1 MSKKLGELMNRVFN
15 FNAGPS
21 AIPLEVLEE
30 AQKNLVDYKGEG
42 LSIMEASHR
51 SKMYDEVHMEAISL
65 MRELYKIPEDY
76 EVLLLQGGASLQFA
90 MVPLNIYQ
98 GGKVQFVDSGSWSS
112 KAIKEAKIQN
122 LNMEIVASSKD
133 TTYDRI
139 PSDINFDDDLDYAYI
154 TSNNTIYGTGYKE
167 YPSTKSP
174 LVVDASSDI
183 FSYLVDWSKI
193 DLMFAGAQKNAGPS
207 GLTIVIIK
215 KELLDRVGDSV
226 PNILRYKTHA
236 DKDSLYHTP
245 PTFGIYIL
253 NLILHWLKDNG
264 GIEAIAK
271 KNEAKAKLLYD
282 AIDNSNGF
290 YVGHAQKDSRSL
302 MNVSYNIKNGGTEN
316 DAELEA
322 KFVKLATEAGMIGL
336 KGHRSI
342 GGLRASIYNAM
353 TTEGV
358 QTLVDFMAEFQKE
371 NS

>member
-1 MSKKLGELMNRVFN
+1 MNRVFN
-15 FNAGPS
+15 FGAGPS

-30 AQKNLVDYKGEG
+30 AQRQLVDYKGEG

-51 SKMYDEVHMEAISL
+51 SKMYDDVHTEAISL
-65 MRELYKIPEDY
+65 MRELYKIPDDY

-90 MVPLNIYQ
+90 MVPMNLSQ
-98 GGKVQFVDSGSWSS
+98 GGKVQYVDSGSWSS

-122 LNMEIVASSKD
+122 LNFELVASSKE

-139 PSDINFDDDLDYAYI
+139 PSDIEFGDNADYAYI
-154 TSNNTIYGTGYKE
+154 TSNNTIYGTE
-167 YPSTKSP
+167 YREFPTTKAP

-183 FSYLVDWSKI
+183 FSYPVDWSKV

-215 KELLDRVGDSV
+215 KELIERVGESV
-226 PNILRYKTHA
+226 PTMLRYKTHA
-236 DKDSLYHTP
+236 EKNSLFHTP

-253 NLILHWLKDNG
+253 NRILHWLKDNG
-264 GIEAIAK
+264 GIEAIAE
-271 KNEAKAKLLYD
+271 KNRAKAKLLYD
-282 AIDNSNGF
+282 AIDNSNGY
-290 YVGHAQKDSRSL
+290 YVGHAQKNSRSL
-302 MNVSYNIKNGGTEN
+302 MNVSYNIRNGGTQN
-316 DAELEA
+316 IAELEA
-322 KFVKLATEAGMIGL
+322 KFVKEATEAGMIGL

-353 TTEGV
+353 TMEGV
-358 QTLVDFMAEFQKE
+358 ETLVDFMAQFQKE